1 MGSTRQ
7 KKYSKLIQKDLSE
20 IFQKEG
26 KSIIGNIFATITDVE
41 MTPDLGL
48 ARVYVSLML
57 AEDKIALINHI
68 NNNKSEMRKFL
79 GNKIGKQVQRVPDLA
94 FYLDD
99 SAAYGEKMDAI
110 FKKLDIPP
118 ENSES

>member
-68 NNNKSEMRKFL
+68 NNNKSEIRKYL

>member
-68 NNNKSEMRKFL
+68 NNSKSEIRKYL

-118 ENSES
+118 ENHK